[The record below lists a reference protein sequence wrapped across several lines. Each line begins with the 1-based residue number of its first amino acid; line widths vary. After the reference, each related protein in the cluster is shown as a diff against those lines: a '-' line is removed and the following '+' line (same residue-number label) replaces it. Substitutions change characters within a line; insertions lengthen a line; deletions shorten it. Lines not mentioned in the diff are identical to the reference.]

1 MAEKAPK
8 ITKIEPAIAS
18 LPIRKR
24 VAAYARVAMV
34 TDRLMHS
41 LSAQVSYYSD
51 LIQRNPEWQ
60 YAGVYAD
67 SAVSGTGISNRQE
80 FKRLIADC
88 DKGLIDI
95 VLVKSISRFARNTV
109 DLLETVRHLKEIG
122 IEVRFEKEHISSFSD
137 GGELMLTLL
146 ASFAQEE
153 SRSISENCKWGIRK
167 RYESGQPKNCICYGY
182 RVVDGKLEIVPDEAE
197 IIRQIFDWYLAG
209 DSCYI
214 ICKKLNAS
222 GAKSYYGKKFTG
234 TVLSYILRQEKYTG
248 NMLLQKFYTESHVS
262 HKERRNNGELPMFL
276 IHDSHPAII
285 SQETFDAVQQEIARR
300 YGVPIVNGIAAK
312 DTYMHHPKDGKKPK
326 SSYPRRKA
334 YWSDEQRANHAEI
347 YKSRETY
354 RHFRHDLSLFIKC
367 ETCGQNLTAKTK
379 RYADGTVELWW
390 DCFKHNKVAPN
401 EVKPKLIQ
409 DAALKKQIA
418 AILEIPEFDAEIME
432 QRLSHISIL
441 VDRLTFHFRDGH
453 TVTQQY
459 IPSKRQYRRKAEK

>member
-1 MAEKAPK
+1 M
-8 ITKIEPAIAS
+8 
-18 LPIRKR
+18 
-24 VAAYARVAMV
+24 
-34 TDRLMHS
+34 
-41 LSAQVSYYSD
+41 
-51 LIQRNPEWQ
+51 
-60 YAGVYAD
+60 
-67 SAVSGTGISNRQE
+67 
-80 FKRLIADC
+80 
-88 DKGLIDI
+88 
-95 VLVKSISRFARNTV
+95 
-109 DLLETVRHLKEIG
+109 
-122 IEVRFEKEHISSFSD
+122 
-137 GGELMLTLL
+137 
-146 ASFAQEE
+146 
-153 SRSISENCKWGIRK
+153 
-167 RYESGQPKNCICYGY
+167 
-182 RVVDGKLEIVPDEAE
+182 PDEAE

-312 DTYMHHPKDGKKPK
+312 DTYMHHPKDGKKLK

-354 RHFRHDLSLFIKC
+354 RHFRHDLSLFIQC

>member
-1 MAEKAPK
+1 MAENSPK
-8 ITKIEPAIAS
+8 ITKIEPTIPS
-18 LPIRKR
+18 LPKRKR
-24 VAAYARVAMV
+24 VAAYARVSME

-41 LSAQVSYYSD
+41 LSAQVSYYSE

-80 FKRLIADC
+80 FKRMIADC

-122 IEVRFEKEHISSFSD
+122 VEVRFEKEHISSLSD

-167 RYESGQPKNCICYGY
+167 RYENGQPKNCICYGY
-182 RVVDGKLEIVPDEAE
+182 RVVDGKFEIVPEEAE

-214 ICKKLNAS
+214 ICKKLNDS
-222 GAKSYYGKKFTG
+222 GARSYYGKKFTG

-326 SSYPRRKA
+326 SAYPRRKA
-334 YWSDEQRANHAEI
+334 YWSEEQRANHAEI

-354 RHFRHDLSLFIKC
+354 RHFRYDLSLFIKC
-367 ETCGQNLTAKTK
+367 ETCRQNLTAKIK
-379 RYADGTVELWW
+379 RYADGTAELWW
-390 DCFKHNKVAPN
+390 DCFKHNKAAPN
-401 EVKPKLIQ
+401 EEKPKLMQ
-409 DAALKKQIA
+409 DAALKKQTA
-418 AILEIPEFDAEIME
+418 AVLDIPEFNAEIME

-441 VDRLTFHFRDGH
+441 GDMLTFHFRDGH
-453 TVTQQY
+453 TVIQQY